1 MTRDDLL
8 ASVHELRPGDL
19 LFVRLDHASVTPE
32 MANKLRELIRAKV
45 PAGVEVLVGGRD
57 VTLEQY
63 RRVSEPEVAAT
74 P

>member
-19 LFVRLDHASVTPE
+19 LFVRLDHAPVTQE
-32 MANKLRELIRAKV
+32 MADKLMELIRAKV
-45 PAGVEVLVGGRD
+45 PAGVEVLVGDRN
-57 VTLEQY
+57 VTLEHY
-63 RRVSEPEVAAT
+63 RLVSEPEVAAT